1 MTAKSFVVGGRVQ
14 GVGFRYFVMR
24 EAQALGLAGWVR
36 NLPDGRVEVLAAG
49 EPGLIDALEGRLWH
63 GPPHAR
69 VSRGRRQG
77 RRASRRRR
85 SSECCRRRGDE
96 VGCAA
101 GVVISTLPD

>member
-1 MTAKSFVVGGRVQ
+1 MTAKSFIVGGRVQ

-49 EPGLIDALEGRLWH
+49 EPGSIDALEGRLWH

-69 VSRGRRQG
+69 VSEIEGKQG
-77 RRASRRRR
+77 EPPAVAEFR
-85 SSECCRRRGDE
+85 
-96 VGCAA
+96 VL
-101 GVVISTLPD
+101 STPW